1 MQYAMSENEAFRKM
15 IQEYIDCIESEK
27 VEPFWEYYQ
36 KYCPERLLLQFR
48 ESKTKIKEWDLIP
61 CEQYH
66 NLLKRYMEN
75 PIGARIPDDIVTN
88 WIMLI
93 CKNLAQ
99 LISIEK
105 FYGRCS
111 NFPYSAIDKYYNIK
125 EHYDSNEENLKL
137 YMNELFFSGF
147 YKWAKSPQGT
157 PAWNDLG
164 FPRVYKILK
173 EYREDMDP
181 GDKLILVNRCLDVIH
196 GRGLMAE
203 YFIEGGE
210 KSLIRISGKK

>member
-1 MQYAMSENEAFRKM
+1 M
-15 IQEYIDCIESEK
+15 D
-27 VEPFWEYYQ
+27 
-36 KYCPERLLLQFR
+36 
-48 ESKTKIKEWDLIP
+48 
-61 CEQYH
+61 
-66 NLLKRYMEN
+66 N

-147 YKWAKSPQGT
+147 YK
-157 PAWNDLG
+157 
-164 FPRVYKILK
+164 
-173 EYREDMDP
+173 
-181 GDKLILVNRCLDVIH
+181 
-196 GRGLMAE
+196 
-203 YFIEGGE
+203 
-210 KSLIRISGKK
+210 